1 MVRRDFLQTT
11 AAALVAASLPAGA
24 LADALAGSR
33 TTQDELFAALPAPR
47 AGDWVRLVLGSGTP
61 YQKQIGLGVEPG
73 PDGDRLFVET
83 QIGLPGGE
91 CNPNTLR
98 RTYLRA
104 RHFGSL
110 LTTYAVLANVS
121 RSGNTLTRWGDVD
134 AGQPQN
140 AHDARLRLL
149 DVNDLYDP
157 RPCIVRRIAPA
168 TQPASVT
175 KFIFSTIAVEFDGA
189 PSAGARL
196 ERFDFWHTSAVPFAV
211 ARYRATLLELDP
223 FELTMVSYGARFK
236 PELNLSLETVRSMTP
251 QGMSL
256 QS

>member
-1 MVRRDFLQTT
+1 M
-11 AAALVAASLPAGA
+11 
-24 LADALAGSR
+24 
-33 TTQDELFAALPAPR
+33 
-47 AGDWVRLVLGSGTP
+47 
-61 YQKQIGLGVEPG
+61 
-73 PDGDRLFVET
+73 
-83 QIGLPGGE
+83 
-91 CNPNTLR
+91 
-98 RTYLRA
+98 
-104 RHFGSL
+104 

-168 TQPASVT
+168 TVRIGGKAHASTHV
-175 KFIFSTIAVEFDGA
+175 AVEFDGA